1 MRVTHGCSFET
12 IGGVWRKEYLEADL
26 AEFPEAVNL
35 NEETQVAYVVG
46 RLEQKVLLLRWMFG
60 NLNHE
65 QYLERRESI
74 EAMCMSWLNPPPVP
88 EPALAAAPSV

>member
-26 AEFPEAVNL
+26 AEFPEAATL
-35 NEETQVAYVVG
+35 NEDTQVAYVTG

-60 NLNHE
+60 NLDVEHYHE
-65 QYLERRESI
+65 RWGAI
-74 EAMCMSWLNPPPVP
+74 DAMCEAWLHPKV
-88 EPALAAAPSV
+88 AVDAAQPT